1 MKEALELVVKGSGA
15 VVAYACP
22 ECGRVFN
29 TKNLAEICC
38 EPVICECGRT
48 CRKPWTACDTCL
60 EKNRQDKERQKFEA
74 AEKLPWEKYDGPV
87 YLNDEYFVDVEDMA
101 DRFAYAG
108 IELPE
113 YVWACTTALLTL
125 NAEEIISR
133 ELEAQEFYEDAF
145 EHVVAISQLQEAID
159 EWSEKQ
165 SLESWMV
172 DRTRAVLLDGLQ
184 DE

>member
-1 MKEALELVVKGSGA
+1 MKEALELVVKGSGIII
-15 VVAYACP
+15 AYACS

-38 EPVICECGRT
+38 EPAICECGRT

-60 EKNRQDKERQKFEA
+60 EKKRQDKERQKFEA

-87 YLNDEYFVDVEDMA
+87 YFNDEYYSDVEEMA
-101 DRFAYAG
+101 DCLACAG
-108 IELPE
+108 IELPK
-113 YVWACTTALLTL
+113 YVWACRKFGLTL
-125 NAEEIISR
+125 NAVDIISR
-133 ELEAQEFYEDAF
+133 ELESQEFYEDAF

-165 SLESWMV
+165 SLESWKV

-184 DE
+184 